1 MRRVTWLSFFIS
13 NQISAFGII
22 KEKTSIM
29 TRLLFLLFAFA
40 LSAAQCEADIDPEL
54 SKLDG
59 KWKLFKIGIGYPLQ
73 NGPTELVPTET
84 ETLEIDT
91 KAATLIRTVNG
102 VVTESTKIEIGKQPK
117 SSSNPRLA
125 LIFLESKTYS
135 FLSIDEQKGE
145 ISLYQKSFLDAEI
158 ADGNTFFYK
167 KQ

>member
-1 MRRVTWLSFFIS
+1 
-13 NQISAFGII
+13 
-22 KEKTSIM
+22 M
-29 TRLLFLLFAFA
+29 TRLLFFLFALA
-40 LSAAQCEADIDPEL
+40 LSAAQCEADLNPEL

-59 KWKLFKIGIGYPLQ
+59 KWKLYKIGAGYPAPDS
-73 NGPTELVPTET
+73 PTEFVPTET
-84 ETLEIDT
+84 EILEIDA
-91 KAATLIRTVNG
+91 KAATLIRRVNG

-117 SSSNPRLA
+117 SSLNSRLA
-125 LIFLESKTYS
+125 LVFLESKTYS